1 MILLV
6 LIMAA
11 TTWASPPVNR
21 VQGHKSEEDPVV
33 RTIVN
38 VTRMVNVTDH
48 QLQEDPI
55 EIDTANFTMD
65 GDSVENFQCATFRWG
80 KDCSLVCDCNND
92 GALECH
98 RYSGQCICNSC
109 WYGEK
114 CENYGN
120 SWMYVVVFVP
130 AISILLFI
138 GIIILMRTL
147 ERKIME
153 NKKARS
159 MAKVSSSRRKNQDA
173 QSFILLDIYTRNKC
187 RGADIYLQSLN
198 D

>member
-6 LIMAA
+6 LFMAA
-11 TTWASPPVNR
+11 TTHLVIK
-21 VQGHKSEEDPVV
+21 GHKTEEEPVV

-55 EIDTANFTMD
+55 EIETANFTMD
-65 GDSVENFQCATFRWG
+65 GDSVENFQCADFRWG
-80 KDCSLVCDCNND
+80 KDCSMVCDCNND
-92 GALECH
+92 GAYGCH

-114 CENYGN
+114 CENYSNG
-120 SWMYVVVFVP
+120 WMYVVVLVP

-138 GIIILMRTL
+138 GIIILMRTCFLYL
-147 ERKIME
+147 EEKKRKIME
-153 NKKARS
+153 SKKARS
-159 MAKVSSSRRKNQDA
+159 MVSSSRRKNQDE
-173 QSFILLDIYTRNKC
+173 QSFILLDIYTRN
-187 RGADIYLQSLN
+187 
-198 D
+198 